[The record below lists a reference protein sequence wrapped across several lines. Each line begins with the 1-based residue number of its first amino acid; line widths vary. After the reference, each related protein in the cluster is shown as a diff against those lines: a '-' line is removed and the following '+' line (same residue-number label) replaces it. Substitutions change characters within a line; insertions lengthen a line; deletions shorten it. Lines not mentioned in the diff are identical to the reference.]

1 MKSYLDYG
9 AFTPIQVAAIAALN
23 GPDDCIKEM
32 REIYKRR
39 RDVLV
44 ESFGRA
50 GCHVPSPRAS
60 MFAWAP
66 IPDPFKSLGSVEFS
80 KLLVEKA
87 DLAVSPGIGFGE
99 YGEGFV
105 RIALVE
111 NEQRIRQAAR
121 NVAPLPRNPGR
132 SNCTTSFRSPR
143 GAKSMIETLRVG
155 VAGLGTVGA
164 ALIAQVARQQEALA
178 ARCGRRIEI
187 VAVCARSR
195 GKDRGVDL
203 KKMKWFADPVALAG
217 APDIDVFVEL
227 IGGAGDPAKSAVEAA
242 LASGKSVV
250 TANKALLAKHGVK
263 LAALAEKHHAALN
276 FEAAVGGAI
285 PIVKTLREGLAGNS
299 FERIYGILNG
309 TCNYILTRMEQ
320 DKLPF
325 AECLKEAQ
333 RLGYAEADP
342 SFDIEGHDTAQKLAI
357 LASLAFGSK
366 VDQRA
371 IYVEGISSIAPA
383 DLFAAD
389 ELGYRVKLLGVAV
402 KTDKGIEQRVHPT
415 MVRKDSAI
423 AQVMGVTNAVTVD
436 VEGINPLTL
445 IGPGAGG
452 AATASAVLSDI
463 GDIARGVRTAPFGR
477 PVARLR
483 SVRKAPM
490 QRHEGGYYIRLL
502 ARDKPGTAATIA
514 KRLAQQEIS
523 LESIVQRH
531 QAHADTD
538 TKAGSVPVI
547 LITYA
552 TTEDA
557 VRKALAAVGRDRVIS
572 GVPQVIRIEKN

>member
-1 MKSYLDYG
+1 M
-9 AFTPIQVAAIAALN
+9 
-23 GPDDCIKEM
+23 
-32 REIYKRR
+32 
-39 RDVLV
+39 
-44 ESFGRA
+44 
-50 GCHVPSPRAS
+50 
-60 MFAWAP
+60 AP
-66 IPDPFKSLGSVEFS
+66 
-80 KLLVEKA
+80 
-87 DLAVSPGIGFGE
+87 
-99 YGEGFV
+99 
-105 RIALVE
+105 
-111 NEQRIRQAAR
+111 
-121 NVAPLPRNPGR
+121 PL
-132 SNCTTSFRSPR
+132 
-143 GAKSMIETLRVG
+143 KVG

-164 ALIAQVARQQEALA
+164 ALLAQIEHQRDALA
-178 ARCGRRIEI
+178 KRCGRAIEV

-195 GKDRGVDL
+195 NKDRGVNL
-203 KKMKWFADPVALAG
+203 RKIKWFSDPLLLARE
-217 APDIDVFVEL
+217 ANVDVFVEL
-227 IGGAGDPAKSAVEAA
+227 IGGAGEPAKGAIEAA

-250 TANKALLAKHGVK
+250 TANKALLARHGAR
-263 LAALAEKHHAALN
+263 LAALAEHNRAALN

-285 PIVKTLREGLAGNS
+285 PIVKTLREGMAGNS

-320 DKLPF
+320 DKMSF
-325 AECLKEAQ
+325 AECLKDAQ

-357 LASLAFGSK
+357 LASLAFGTK
-366 VDQRA
+366 IDPGA
-371 IYVEGISSIAPA
+371 IYVEGISSITPA
-383 DLFAAD
+383 DLTAAD

-402 KTDKGIEQRVHPT
+402 RTPKGIEQRVHPT

-436 VEGINPLTL
+436 AVDINPLTL
-445 IGPGAGG
+445 VGPGAGG

-477 PVARLR
+477 PTASLA

-490 QRHEGGYYIRLL
+490 QRHEGGYYIRLV

-514 KRLAQQEIS
+514 KRLAEQDIS

-531 QAHADTD
+531 DPAHLGRD

-552 TTEDA
+552 TSEDA

-572 GVPQVIRIEKN
+572 GRPQVIRIEKN

>member
-1 MKSYLDYG
+1 MTG
-9 AFTPIQVAAIAALN
+9 AL
-23 GPDDCIKEM
+23 K
-32 REIYKRR
+32 
-39 RDVLV
+39 
-44 ESFGRA
+44 
-50 GCHVPSPRAS
+50 
-60 MFAWAP
+60 
-66 IPDPFKSLGSVEFS
+66 
-80 KLLVEKA
+80 
-87 DLAVSPGIGFGE
+87 
-99 YGEGFV
+99 
-105 RIALVE
+105 
-111 NEQRIRQAAR
+111 
-121 NVAPLPRNPGR
+121 
-132 SNCTTSFRSPR
+132 
-143 GAKSMIETLRVG
+143 VG

-164 ALIAQVARQQEALA
+164 ALIAQVARQREALA
-178 ARCGRRIEI
+178 ARCGRAIEI
-187 VAVCARSR
+187 TAVCARSR
-195 GKDRGVDL
+195 TKDRGIDL
-203 KKMKWFADPVALAG
+203 KKAKWFADPVALARDG
-217 APDIDVFVEL
+217 NIDVFVEL
-227 IGGAGDPAKSAVEAA
+227 IGGVGDPAKSAVEAA
-242 LASGKSVV
+242 LNAGKSVV

-263 LAALAEKHHAALN
+263 LAVLAENKHAALN

-285 PIVKTLREGLAGNS
+285 PIVKTLREGMAGNS

-357 LASLAFGSK
+357 LASLAFGTK
-366 VDQRA
+366 VDQSA
-371 IYVEGISSIAPA
+371 IYVEGISSITPA
-383 DLFAAD
+383 DLAAAD

-436 VEGINPLTL
+436 AEGINPLTL
-445 IGPGAGG
+445 VGPGAGG

-477 PVARLR
+477 PAARLTA
-483 SVRKAPM
+483 VRKAPM

-514 KRLAQQEIS
+514 TRLAEQEIS

-531 QAHADTD
+531 DQKSIGGGA
-538 TKAGSVPVI
+538 KGSAVPVI

-552 TTEDA
+552 TSEDG

-572 GVPQVIRIEKN
+572 GTPQVIRIEKN